1 MFDRVLNS
9 FLEKYELLLF
19 ALFSYVFVFVVFLSR
34 EVIGVSARDC
44 YILDMIIV
52 IITGVRLEIVAK
64 LVCMTVMQI
73 QYVLYWL
80 TGNIIVA

>member
-1 MFDRVLNS
+1 MYDRVLNS
-9 FLEKYELLLF
+9 LLEKYALLLLAYFLTFFLLLF
-19 ALFSYVFVFVVFLSR
+19 FLSR
-34 EVIGVSARDC
+34 EVISVSTRDC
-44 YILDMIIV
+44 YIMDMIIV
-52 IITGVRLEIVAK
+52 IIADVGLEIVAK